1 MKKMN
6 PFKFATLCIA
16 LACLTPGCN
25 NTAEDKAAAV
35 TTTTETA
42 PPAAVTTDMTKL
54 KATIQALENSW
65 AAADNARDTNAIAA
79 FYADDAI
86 SLSNNKPMV
95 KGKAAILNDI
105 KEGLIKRPKGS
116 VVSYNI
122 MDVFGNEQTVTETGT
137 STQKDA
143 NGKIVNTGKY
153 MAIWENRNGKYSCV
167 RDIYN
172 DDVKQK

>member
-6 PFKFATLCIA
+6 PFKFAILCVA
-16 LACLTPGCN
+16 LFCLTPGCN
-25 NTAEDKAAAV
+25 NDPEDKAGAA
-35 TTTTETA
+35 TATEVA

-79 FYADDAI
+79 FYAEDAI
-86 SLSNNKPMV
+86 SFSNNKPMV

-105 KEGLIKRPKGS
+105 KEGLTKRPKGS
-116 VVSYNI
+116 VVSYDI

-143 NGKIVNTGKY
+143 TGKILNTGKY
-153 MAIWENRNGKYSCV
+153 MAIWENRGGKYICV

>member
-1 MKKMN
+1 MKKIN
-6 PFKFATLCIA
+6 PFKVATLCVA

-25 NTAEDKAAAV
+25 NAPEEKAAAT

-42 PPAAVTTDMTKL
+42 PPAAVTTDMAKL

-105 KEGLIKRPKGS
+105 KEGLTKRPKGS
-116 VVSYNI
+116 VVSYDI

-143 NGKIVNTGKY
+143 TGKILNTGKY
-153 MAIWENRNGKYSCV
+153 MAIWENRNGKYNCV

>member
-6 PFKFATLCIA
+6 PFKFATLCVA
-16 LACLTPGCN
+16 LSCLTLGCN
-25 NTAEDKAAAV
+25 NAAEEKADV
-35 TTTTETA
+35 TTATEAA

-65 AAADNARDTNAIAA
+65 AAADNARDTNAIAG

-143 NGKIVNTGKY
+143 SGKIVNTGKY

>member
-6 PFKFATLCIA
+6 AFRFATLCIA
-16 LACLTPGCN
+16 VFCFTLGCN
-25 NTAEDKAAAV
+25 NAAEDKADA
-35 TTTTETA
+35 TTTTEAA

-54 KATIQALENSW
+54 KATIQALESSW

-105 KEGLIKRPKGS
+105 KEALTKRPKGS
-116 VVSYNI
+116 VVSYDI

-143 NGKIVNTGKY
+143 TGKILNTGKY

>member
-6 PFKFATLCIA
+6 LLKFATLCFA
-16 LACLTPGCN
+16 LSFLTVGCN
-25 NTAEDKAAAV
+25 NAAEDKTAATTATEV
-35 TTTTETA
+35 T
-42 PPAAVTTDMTKL
+42 PPAAVTTDMAKL
-54 KATIQALENSW
+54 QATVQALENSW

-86 SLSNNKPMV
+86 SLSNNKPMI
-95 KGKAAILNDI
+95 KGKAAILIDI
-105 KEGLIKRPKGS
+105 KEGLTKRPKGS
-116 VVSYNI
+116 VVSYDV

-143 NGKIVNTGKY
+143 TGKILNMGKY
-153 MAIWENRNGKYSCV
+153 MAIWENRGGKYVCV